1 MLKITAFRKGRPLKG
16 LHVKNL
22 RRLLSGD
29 NIVWV
34 DIERGTKKDFQFVAE
49 KFKLHPLTVEDMR
62 KLNSLPKVDVLQ
74 DRYMFVIF
82 HELYYD
88 RHVKKIKMNEMDF
101 CVGKNFIIT
110 VHVPP
115 MKSVETVRKKVLSTT
130 YADLKP
136 DHIMHKIMDLEVDG
150 YMQMMDQLDEEI
162 EDLEDRLIRGKAN
175 GNVLH
180 LLSDHRREVTELR
193 KIVGPQRDIIN
204 KLSRGEIPFITQHML
219 LYFRDIYDH
228 MFRFYSSLE
237 AHRDFVSSAFETYTS
252 LQRTT
257 TDRVIKQLTIISTI
271 FLPLTFIVGIYGMN
285 FRVMPE
291 LDYEYGY
298 YIVLAA
304 VTAIG
309 VGMYLYFRKKKY

>member
-1 MLKITAFRKGRPLKG
+1 MKITAFRKGRPLKNIS
-16 LHVKNL
+16 VKSF
-22 RRLLSGD
+22 RKITSGS

-34 DIERGTKKDFQFVAE
+34 DIERGGKKDFQFVAE

-62 KLNSLPKVDVLQ
+62 KSNSLPKIDLLQ

-88 RHVKKIKMNEMDF
+88 RHVKKIKMNEIDF
-101 CVGKNFIIT
+101 CIGKNFIIT

-115 MKSVETVRKKVLSTT
+115 MKNIEAVRKKVLSTA

-150 YMQMMDQLDEEI
+150 YMYLMDQLDEEI
-162 EDLEDRLIRGKAN
+162 ENLEDKLIKGKAD
-175 GNVLH
+175 GGVLH
-180 LLSDHRREVTELR
+180 LLSDHRREITELR
-193 KIVGPQRDIIN
+193 RIVGPQRDIIN
-204 KLSRGEIPFITQHML
+204 KLSRGETPFVSQHML

-237 AHRDFVSSAFETYTS
+237 AHRDLVTSAFETYTS
-252 LQRTT
+252 VQSNAINQ
-257 TDRVIKQLTIISTI
+257 VIKQLTVIATI
-271 FLPLTFIVGIYGMN
+271 FLPLTFVVGIYGMN

-304 VTAIG
+304 TAIIG
-309 VGMYLYFRKKKY
+309 GGMWLYFRKKKY